1 MNINNNPYQ
10 QQMNSYMPQYPAY
23 QYNQMGNMQQRYQPQ
38 QEFQMQSG
46 LFGKVVQ
53 DAENIIPSDVP
64 MNGAVAFFPKSDL
77 SEIYAKQW
85 GTDGKI
91 STSVFKP
98 VLTDNPNKLS
108 TETEKLKFDLSEN
121 VTEVFEKHF
130 DTLFSKIEE
139 LEKRIDDLMPKK
151 TTTRAKKESE
161 EE

>member
-46 LFGKVVQ
+46 LFGKVVR

-77 SEIYAKQW
+77 SEIYKVCQEH
-85 GTDGKI
+85 
-91 STSVFKP
+91 P
-98 VLTDNPNKLS
+98 
-108 TETEKLKFDLSEN
+108 
-121 VTEVFEKHF
+121 
-130 DTLFSKIEE
+130 
-139 LEKRIDDLMPKK
+139 
-151 TTTRAKKESE
+151 
-161 EE
+161 